1 MLISSGSMNT
11 SGMFTR
17 IDLSGTDDRRIPV
30 DLTVLVTSLLGACN
44 AETCPQMKADEWQY
58 LCTAHGNEGAE
69 ECSAIDYILH
79 T

>member
-1 MLISSGSMNT
+1 MLRLHE
-11 SGMFTR
+11 R
-17 IDLSGTDDRRIPV
+17 IGLIGRRLPV
-30 DLTVLVTSLLGACN
+30 DLTVLVTSLLGTCT
-44 AETCPQMKADEWQY
+44 AETCPKMKAEEWQY